1 MIKSKV
7 GLYKNFAF
15 NRQQNKHHFNFLN
28 KTTKKANIKDFM
40 QYENI
45 SIVKPKTIPTIQHQ
59 Y

>member
-7 GLYKNFAF
+7 GLYKNVAF
-15 NRQQNKHHFNFLN
+15 NRQQNKHHLN
-28 KTTKKANIKDFM
+28 KTTKKANIKDCM
-40 QYENI
+40 HYENT